1 MHGLFL
7 GIDCGTQGS
16 KALLLDAGSGRTLGL
31 GSAAQRPPEGRDG
44 RREQDPADWLEAM
57 ASAVRMAL
65 EEAAVDGREVRALA
79 VSAQQHGL
87 LLLDAEGRALR
98 PAKLW
103 CDTESAAENR
113 ELLEALGGPAG
124 SLERLGLVLAPGYTL
139 SKLLWSRRR
148 FPELFARVA
157 HILLPH
163 DYLNHW
169 LTGRV
174 CSEAGDASGS
184 GYFDVRRRTWA
195 SDVLELVEP
204 GGRLAAALP
213 ELIEPGACIG
223 NLRPEAAA
231 ALGLAPHTRVACGGG
246 DNMLAA
252 IGTGNIRPG
261 LLTASL
267 GTSGTLS
274 AYAERP
280 LVSPHG
286 ELATFC
292 ASSGGWLPLA
302 CTMNLTGACGLVQ
315 DLLHL
320 DLDEF
325 SRLAAQAPV
334 GAEGLLML
342 PFFDGERVPA
352 LPHASASLHGMTAA
366 NLSRANLAGRCSKAP
381 PSACATA
388 STCCA
393 PAACRARKS
402 AWSAARRRTR
412 CGGGRSP
419 TCSACR
425 WSVRGRPR
433 PPPLARRSRRPGAW
447 AAKAAPVKAWK
458 PCAGAAWRSTSR
470 PAPSPRRD
478 NRRPTNRPTGV
489 TWSTCLRD
497 NGRFPSSSG
506 VLEICMYLVCGEA
519 LFDVF
524 SLESAARSNELGFT
538 AIAGGSPFNVAVGLR
553 RLGVEAALFGGL
565 SSDYLGTRLRRVL
578 EEEGVD
584 CGFLVPSDAPTTLA
598 MVGLDASGSAQYQF
612 RGDGCADRQV
622 RLEHLPTLDG
632 RIRGLH
638 VGSYTLVVT
647 PVADTLLALVRRES
661 GRRLVSLDP
670 NVRLDP
676 QPDIDLWRR
685 RVEAFASH
693 AHLIKASEE
702 DLALLYPGRDP
713 GEVAR
718 GWLNPRCRLVFV
730 THGGAGA
737 SVHCTHGSWSRP
749 ADTALP
755 LRDTVGAGDTFQ
767 AATLA
772 YLRRLDADSP
782 AGLAALSREAIDA
795 MLAFAIRAAAVTC
808 SRVGPDLPFAHEL

>member
-1 MHGLFL
+1 M
-7 GIDCGTQGS
+7 
-16 KALLLDAGSGRTLGL
+16 
-31 GSAAQRPPEGRDG
+31 
-44 RREQDPADWLEAM
+44 
-57 ASAVRMAL
+57 
-65 EEAAVDGREVRALA
+65 
-79 VSAQQHGL
+79 
-87 LLLDAEGRALR
+87 
-98 PAKLW
+98 
-103 CDTESAAENR
+103 
-113 ELLEALGGPAG
+113 
-124 SLERLGLVLAPGYTL
+124 
-139 SKLLWSRRR
+139 
-148 FPELFARVA
+148 
-157 HILLPH
+157 
-163 DYLNHW
+163 
-169 LTGRV
+169 
-174 CSEAGDASGS
+174 
-184 GYFDVRRRTWA
+184 RRRTWA

-231 ALGLAPHTRVACGGG
+231 AIGLAPHTRVACGGG

-366 NLSRANLAGRCSKAP
+366 NLSRANL
-381 PSACATA
+381 
-388 STCCA
+388 
-393 PAACRARKS
+393 CRAVLEGTAFGLRYGLDLLRASGLPGEEIRLVGGAAKNPLWRRTLADLLGLPLVCPRQTEAAALGAALQA
-402 AWSAARRRTR
+402 AWSLGRESGAGESLEALCRRCVALDESTRTQPQARQQAAYEQ
-412 CGGGRSP
+412 
-419 TCSACR
+419 
-425 WSVRGRPR
+425 
-433 PPPLARRSRRPGAW
+433 
-447 AAKAAPVKAWK
+447 
-458 PCAGAAWRSTSR
+458 
-470 PAPSPRRD
+470 
-478 NRRPTNRPTGV
+478 PTGV

>member
-1 MHGLFL
+1 
-7 GIDCGTQGS
+7 
-16 KALLLDAGSGRTLGL
+16 
-31 GSAAQRPPEGRDG
+31 
-44 RREQDPADWLEAM
+44 
-57 ASAVRMAL
+57 
-65 EEAAVDGREVRALA
+65 
-79 VSAQQHGL
+79 
-87 LLLDAEGRALR
+87 
-98 PAKLW
+98 
-103 CDTESAAENR
+103 
-113 ELLEALGGPAG
+113 
-124 SLERLGLVLAPGYTL
+124 
-139 SKLLWSRRR
+139 
-148 FPELFARVA
+148 
-157 HILLPH
+157 
-163 DYLNHW
+163 
-169 LTGRV
+169 
-174 CSEAGDASGS
+174 
-184 GYFDVRRRTWA
+184 
-195 SDVLELVEP
+195 
-204 GGRLAAALP
+204 
-213 ELIEPGACIG
+213 
-223 NLRPEAAA
+223 
-231 ALGLAPHTRVACGGG
+231 
-246 DNMLAA
+246 
-252 IGTGNIRPG
+252 
-261 LLTASL
+261 
-267 GTSGTLS
+267 
-274 AYAERP
+274 
-280 LVSPHG
+280 
-286 ELATFC
+286 
-292 ASSGGWLPLA
+292 
-302 CTMNLTGACGLVQ
+302 
-315 DLLHL
+315 
-320 DLDEF
+320 
-325 SRLAAQAPV
+325 
-334 GAEGLLML
+334 
-342 PFFDGERVPA
+342 
-352 LPHASASLHGMTAA
+352 
-366 NLSRANLAGRCSKAP
+366 
-381 PSACATA
+381 
-388 STCCA
+388 
-393 PAACRARKS
+393 
-402 AWSAARRRTR
+402 
-412 CGGGRSP
+412 
-419 TCSACR
+419 
-425 WSVRGRPR
+425 
-433 PPPLARRSRRPGAW
+433 
-447 AAKAAPVKAWK
+447 
-458 PCAGAAWRSTSR
+458 
-470 PAPSPRRD
+470 
-478 NRRPTNRPTGV
+478 
-489 TWSTCLRD
+489 
-497 NGRFPSSSG
+497 
-506 VLEICMYLVCGEA
+506 MYLVCGEA

-718 GWLNPRCRLVFV
+718 GWLNSRCRLVFV

-782 AGLAALSREAIDA
+782 VGLAALSREAIDA

>member
-231 ALGLAPHTRVACGGG
+231 ALGLAPHTRVAGGGG

-433 PPPLARRSRRPGAW
+433 PPLLARRSRRPGAW

-489 TWSTCLRD
+489 TWSSCLRD

-598 MVGLDASGSAQYQF
+598 MVGLDANGSAQYQF

-702 DLALLYPGRDP
+702 DLALLYPGRAP

-718 GWLNPRCRLVFV
+718 DWLNPRCRLVFV

-737 SVHCTHGSWSRP
+737 SVHCAHGSWSRP

>member
-1 MHGLFL
+1 
-7 GIDCGTQGS
+7 
-16 KALLLDAGSGRTLGL
+16 
-31 GSAAQRPPEGRDG
+31 
-44 RREQDPADWLEAM
+44 M

-204 GGRLAAALP
+204 GGRLAALP

-252 IGTGNIRPG
+252 IGTGNIRHG

-366 NLSRANLAGRCSKAP
+366 NLSRANL
-381 PSACATA
+381 
-388 STCCA
+388 
-393 PAACRARKS
+393 CRAVLEGTAFGLRYGLDLLRAS
-402 AWSAARRRTR
+402 GLPGEEIRLVGGAAKNPLWRRTLADLLGLPLV
-412 CGGGRSP
+412 C
-419 TCSACR
+419 
-425 WSVRGRPR
+425 PR
-433 PPPLARRSRRPGAW
+433 QTEAAALARRSRRPGAW

-647 PVADTLLALVRRES
+647 PVADTLLALVRRERPAP
-661 GRRLVSLDP
+661 G
-670 NVRLDP
+670 
-676 QPDIDLWRR
+676 QPGSQRAPR
-685 RVEAFASH
+685 PAAGHRP
-693 AHLIKASEE
+693 
-702 DLALLYPGRDP
+702 LAAPGRGLRQSCAPDQGQRGRP
-713 GEVAR
+713 GPALPRPRPRR
-718 GWLNPRCRLVFV
+718 GGPRLAEPALPAGLRH
-730 THGGAGA
+730 HGGAGA

-782 AGLAALSREAIDA
+782 AGLAALSREEIDA